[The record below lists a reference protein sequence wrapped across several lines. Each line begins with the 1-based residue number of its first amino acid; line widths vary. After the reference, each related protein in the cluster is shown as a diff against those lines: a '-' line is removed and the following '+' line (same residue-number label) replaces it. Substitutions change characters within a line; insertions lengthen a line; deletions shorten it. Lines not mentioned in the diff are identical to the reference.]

1 MDANGDKDMQGAM
14 KNRHGIVT
22 IGGIVI
28 CVLLALITGRDLLSG
43 LVMGA
48 IFSSGLGIGRRIIA
62 QISAKA
68 PEENIMPAKIIGPLA
83 GAIVVGIIT
92 ALILSAIQ
100 GAVDVSPM
108 EGDDFIATIVKSF
121 FDSAAA
127 LAVAAGVV
135 AGGWANALAA
145 D

>member
-28 CVLLALITGRDLLSG
+28 CVLLALITGRDLLFG

>member
-1 MDANGDKDMQGAM
+1 MATHGEKGAQDLI
-14 KNRHGIVT
+14 KSRHGLVT
-22 IGGIVI
+22 IAGIVI
-28 CVLLALITGRDLLSG
+28 CVLLALLTGRDLLFG
-43 LVMGA
+43 LVMGTV
-48 IFSSGLGIGRRIIA
+48 FSSGLGIGRRIIA
-62 QISAKA
+62 QITANA
-68 PEENIMPAKIIGPLA
+68 PADNIMPAKIIGPVA

-135 AGGWANALAA
+135 AGAWADGLAS

>member
-1 MDANGDKDMQGAM
+1 MIKS
-14 KNRHGIVT
+14 RHGLVT
-22 IGGIVI
+22 IVGIII
-28 CVLLALITGRDLLSG
+28 CVLLALATGRDLLFG
-43 LVMGA
+43 LVMGTV
-48 IFSSGLGIGRRIIA
+48 FSSGLGIGKRIIA
-62 QISAKA
+62 QISANA
-68 PEENIMPAKIIGPLA
+68 PADNIMPAKIIGPLA
-83 GAIVVGIIT
+83 GAVVVGIIT

-100 GAVDVSPM
+100 GVVDVSPA

-135 AGGWANALAA
+135 AGGWADGLAS

>member
-1 MDANGDKDMQGAM
+1 MDADSEKGMQEAI
-14 KNRHGIVT
+14 KSRHGIVT
-22 IGGIVI
+22 IAGIVI
-28 CVLLALITGRDLLSG
+28 CVLLALLTGRDLLFG
-43 LVMGA
+43 LVMGTV
-48 IFSSGLGIGRRIIA
+48 FSSGLGIGRRIIS
-62 QISAKA
+62 QIKA
-68 PEENIMPAKIIGPLA
+68 NAPADNIMPAKIIGPLA
-83 GAIVVGIIT
+83 GAVVVGFIT

-100 GAVDVSPM
+100 GAVNVSPM

-135 AGGWANALAA
+135 AGGWADGLAS

>member
-1 MDANGDKDMQGAM
+1 MAADGEKRAQDLIKS
-14 KNRHGIVT
+14 RHGLVT
-22 IGGIVI
+22 IAGIVI
-28 CVLLALITGRDLLSG
+28 CVLLALLTGRDLLFG
-43 LVMGA
+43 LVMGTV
-48 IFSSGLGIGRRIIA
+48 FSSGLGIGKRIIA
-62 QISAKA
+62 QISANA
-68 PEENIMPAKIIGPLA
+68 PAENIMPAKIIGPVA
-83 GAIVVGIIT
+83 GAIVVGVIT

-135 AGGWANALAA
+135 AGAWADGLAS

>member
-1 MDANGDKDMQGAM
+1 MAADGEKGPHDLIKS
-14 KNRHGIVT
+14 RHGLVT
-22 IGGIVI
+22 IVGIVI
-28 CVLLALITGRDLLSG
+28 AVLLALATGRDLLFG
-43 LVMGA
+43 LVMGTV
-48 IFSSGLGIGRRIIA
+48 FSSGLGIGKRIIA
-62 QISAKA
+62 QITANA
-68 PEENIMPAKIIGPLA
+68 PDENIMPAKIIGPVA

-100 GAVDVSPM
+100 GAVDVSPA

-127 LAVAAGVV
+127 LAVAAGVL
-135 AGGWANALAA
+135 AGAWADGLAS

>member
-1 MDANGDKDMQGAM
+1 MREDKGTNGHDVK
-14 KNRHGIVT
+14 KHRHGLVT
-22 IGGIVI
+22 IIGIVI
-28 CVLLALITGRDLLSG
+28 CVLLALLTGRDLLFG
-43 LVMGA
+43 LVMGTV
-48 IFSSGLGIGRRIIA
+48 FSSGLGIGRRIIV
-62 QISAKA
+62 QISANA
-68 PEENIMPAKIIGPLA
+68 PDENIAAAKIFGPLA

-135 AGGWANALAA
+135 AGGWADGLAQN
-145 D
+145 

>member
-1 MDANGDKDMQGAM
+1 MHEQDSKSIHDLK
-14 KNRHGIVT
+14 KNRHGLVT
-22 IGGIVI
+22 IVGIIV
-28 CVLLALITGRDLLSG
+28 CVLLALLTGRGFLFG
-43 LVMGA
+43 LVMGTV
-48 IFSSGLGIGRRIIA
+48 FSSGLSIGRRIIS
-62 QISAKA
+62 QIKANA
-68 PEENIMPAKIIGPLA
+68 PEENIMAAKIAGPLA

-100 GAVDVSPM
+100 GAVDVTPV

-135 AGGWANALAA
+135 AGGWADGLAA

>member
-1 MDANGDKDMQGAM
+1 MDADGEKGMHAAI
-14 KNRHGIVT
+14 KSRHGLVT
-22 IGGIVI
+22 ILGIVI
-28 CVLLALITGRDLLSG
+28 CVLLALVTGRDLLFG
-43 LVMGA
+43 LVMGTV
-48 IFSSGLGIGRRIIA
+48 FSSGLGIGRRIIA
-62 QISAKA
+62 QISANA
-68 PEENIMPAKIIGPLA
+68 PDENMMPAKIIGPLA

-108 EGDDFIATIVKSF
+108 ESDDFIATIVKSF

-135 AGGWANALAA
+135 AGGWADGLAPN
-145 D
+145 